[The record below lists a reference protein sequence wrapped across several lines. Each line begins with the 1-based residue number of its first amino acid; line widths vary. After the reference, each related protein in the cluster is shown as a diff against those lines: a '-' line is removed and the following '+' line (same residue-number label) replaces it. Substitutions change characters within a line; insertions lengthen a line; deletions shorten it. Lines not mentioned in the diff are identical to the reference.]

1 METKNKTNSK
11 ELVLNYYFMEEN
23 YLRLIDANL
32 NRLREGIRVVEDIF
46 RYVYNDKQTALKLKE
61 LRHLSRLEN
70 YIELLET
77 RDVKND
83 VLRSSIKSEQNRT
96 DLYSILIANFKRAQE
111 SSRVLEEFTKLTSI
125 KEAFLKYFTC
135 EFETI
140 MYKLEFDNKKDLFDY
155 IKKSGVSGANE
166 SLDFKNAKKLYKEYN
181 INYLEF
187 EVIFVK
193 TISKL

>member
-1 METKNKTNSK
+1 MDS
-11 ELVLNYYFMEEN
+11 N

-46 RYVYNDKQTALKLKE
+46 RYVYNDKQTAIKLKE

-83 VLRSSIKSEQNRT
+83 VLRSSIKSEQNRS

-125 KEAFLKYFTC
+125 KDSENFKYIRY
-135 EFETI
+135 EL
-140 MYKLEFDNKKDLFDY
+140 YNLEIVLTKITSN
-155 IKKSGVSGANE
+155 
-166 SLDFKNAKKLYKEYN
+166 
-181 INYLEF
+181 
-187 EVIFVK
+187 
-193 TISKL
+193 SK

>member
-1 METKNKTNSK
+1 MN
-11 ELVLNYYFMEEN
+11 EN

-46 RYVYNDKQTALKLKE
+46 RYIYNDKQTALKLKE

-83 VLRSSIKSEQNRT
+83 VLRSSIKSEQNRS

-111 SSRVLEEFTKLTSI
+111 SSRVLEEFTKLTSVKDSEI
-125 KEAFLKYFTC
+125 FKYIRY
-135 EFETI
+135 EL
-140 MYKLEFDNKKDLFDY
+140 YNLEIVLTKITSN
-155 IKKSGVSGANE
+155 
-166 SLDFKNAKKLYKEYN
+166 
-181 INYLEF
+181 
-187 EVIFVK
+187 
-193 TISKL
+193 SK

>member
-1 METKNKTNSK
+1 
-11 ELVLNYYFMEEN
+11 MEEN

-46 RYVYNDKQTALKLKE
+46 RYVYNDKQTAIKLKE

-83 VLRSSIKSEQNRT
+83 VLRTSIKSEQNRS

-111 SSRVLEEFTKLTSI
+111 SSRVLEEFCKLISIEDSENFKYIRYELYNLEIVLIKITS
-125 KEAFLKYFTC
+125 
-135 EFETI
+135 
-140 MYKLEFDNKKDLFDY
+140 N
-155 IKKSGVSGANE
+155 
-166 SLDFKNAKKLYKEYN
+166 
-181 INYLEF
+181 
-187 EVIFVK
+187 
-193 TISKL
+193 SK

>member
-1 METKNKTNSK
+1 MEIKNKTNSK
-11 ELVLNYYFMEEN
+11 ELVLNYQFMNEN
-23 YLRLIDANL
+23 YLRLIDANI

-46 RYVYNDKQTALKLKE
+46 RYIYNDKQTALKLKE

-111 SSRVLEEFTKLTSI
+111 SSRVLEEFCKLISI
-125 KEAFLKYFTC
+125 KDSENFKYIRY
-135 EFETI
+135 EL
-140 MYKLEFDNKKDLFDY
+140 YNLEIVLTKITSN
-155 IKKSGVSGANE
+155 
-166 SLDFKNAKKLYKEYN
+166 
-181 INYLEF
+181 
-187 EVIFVK
+187 
-193 TISKL
+193 SK

>member
-1 METKNKTNSK
+1 MN
-11 ELVLNYYFMEEN
+11 EN

-96 DLYSILIANFKRAQE
+96 NLYSILIANFKRAQE
-111 SSRVLEEFTKLTSI
+111 SSRVLEEFCKLISIEDSENFKYIRYELYNLEIVLTKITS
-125 KEAFLKYFTC
+125 
-135 EFETI
+135 
-140 MYKLEFDNKKDLFDY
+140 N
-155 IKKSGVSGANE
+155 
-166 SLDFKNAKKLYKEYN
+166 
-181 INYLEF
+181 
-187 EVIFVK
+187 
-193 TISKL
+193 SK

>member
-1 METKNKTNSK
+1 MNK
-11 ELVLNYYFMEEN
+11 N

-46 RYVYNDKQTALKLKE
+46 RYVYNDKQTAIKLKE

-111 SSRVLEEFTKLTSI
+111 SSRVLEEFCKLISI
-125 KEAFLKYFTC
+125 KDSENFKYIRY
-135 EFETI
+135 EL
-140 MYKLEFDNKKDLFDY
+140 YNLEIVLTKITSN
-155 IKKSGVSGANE
+155 
-166 SLDFKNAKKLYKEYN
+166 
-181 INYLEF
+181 
-187 EVIFVK
+187 
-193 TISKL
+193 SK

>member
-1 METKNKTNSK
+1 MN
-11 ELVLNYYFMEEN
+11 EN

-46 RYVYNDKQTALKLKE
+46 RYIYNDKQTALKLKE

-83 VLRSSIKSEQNRT
+83 VLRSSIKSEQNRS

-125 KEAFLKYFTC
+125 KDSENFKYIRY
-135 EFETI
+135 EL
-140 MYKLEFDNKKDLFDY
+140 YNLEIVL
-155 IKKSGVSGANE
+155 IKITSN
-166 SLDFKNAKKLYKEYN
+166 
-181 INYLEF
+181 
-187 EVIFVK
+187 
-193 TISKL
+193 SK

>member
-1 METKNKTNSK
+1 MN
-11 ELVLNYYFMEEN
+11 EN

-61 LRHLSRLEN
+61 LRHLSRFEN

-111 SSRVLEEFTKLTSI
+111 SSRVLEEFCKLISI
-125 KEAFLKYFTC
+125 KDSENFKYIRY
-135 EFETI
+135 EL
-140 MYKLEFDNKKDLFDY
+140 YNLEIVLTKITSN
-155 IKKSGVSGANE
+155 
-166 SLDFKNAKKLYKEYN
+166 
-181 INYLEF
+181 
-187 EVIFVK
+187 
-193 TISKL
+193 SK

>member
-1 METKNKTNSK
+1 MN
-11 ELVLNYYFMEEN
+11 EN

-46 RYVYNDKQTALKLKE
+46 RYVYNDKQTATALKK

-83 VLRSSIKSEQNRT
+83 VLRNSIKSEQNRT

-111 SSRVLEEFTKLTSI
+111 SSRVLEEFCKLISIEDSENFKYIRYELYNLEIVLTKITS
-125 KEAFLKYFTC
+125 
-135 EFETI
+135 
-140 MYKLEFDNKKDLFDY
+140 N
-155 IKKSGVSGANE
+155 
-166 SLDFKNAKKLYKEYN
+166 
-181 INYLEF
+181 
-187 EVIFVK
+187 
-193 TISKL
+193 SK

>member
-11 ELVLNYYFMEEN
+11 ELVLNYQIMDSN

-46 RYVYNDKQTALKLKE
+46 RYVYNDKQTAIKLKE

-83 VLRSSIKSEQNRT
+83 VLRASIKSEQNRT

-111 SSRVLEEFTKLTSI
+111 SSRVLEEFCKLISIEDSENFKYIRYELYNLEIVLTKITS
-125 KEAFLKYFTC
+125 
-135 EFETI
+135 
-140 MYKLEFDNKKDLFDY
+140 N
-155 IKKSGVSGANE
+155 
-166 SLDFKNAKKLYKEYN
+166 
-181 INYLEF
+181 
-187 EVIFVK
+187 
-193 TISKL
+193 SK